1 MFKNYTKCSVINYI
15 IKYFNFQAYASKI
28 FARMIQVQL
37 RYFQYIL
44 SVAIFSGI
52 VISSTPLI
60 SACFVGLTLI
70 WLTEMLVGQ
79 FDINTEKFYVVLVLL
94 LIAFSTVSIKSLS
107 PETDLSYLFVGA
119 MILAIL
125 YFMLQPDINIYKA
138 GNSLLATVIA
148 MLVNGFIIS
157 SVFQENIIY
166 VSFMMLLLLFLK
178 TLATYFNIQFGNFQF
193 FFNFFLVF
201 IIFSGISSF
210 YDFVMTHV
218 VIAAA
223 ATALFTTFLTFMFVK
238 IRYEYELTSKLSNQI
253 YIFDYLFAFICS
265 LYIVDSLN
273 VINGLF

>member
-1 MFKNYTKCSVINYI
+1 
-15 IKYFNFQAYASKI
+15 
-28 FARMIQVQL
+28 MIQVQL

-44 SVAIFSGI
+44 SIAIFAGI

-79 FDINTEKFYVVLVLL
+79 FDINTEKFYVILVLL

-107 PETDLSYLFVGA
+107 PETDLSYLFVGSL
-119 MILAIL
+119 ILAIL

-138 GNSLLATVIA
+138 GNSLLAMVIA
-148 MLVNGFIIS
+148 MLVNGFIVS

-178 TLATYFNIQFGNFQF
+178 TIATYFNIQFGNFQF

-210 YDFVMTHV
+210 YDFVMVHV
-218 VIAAA
+218 LIAAA
-223 ATALFTTFLTFMFVK
+223 ATAIFTTFLTFMFIKV
-238 IRYEYELTSKLSNQI
+238 RYEYELTSRLSNQI